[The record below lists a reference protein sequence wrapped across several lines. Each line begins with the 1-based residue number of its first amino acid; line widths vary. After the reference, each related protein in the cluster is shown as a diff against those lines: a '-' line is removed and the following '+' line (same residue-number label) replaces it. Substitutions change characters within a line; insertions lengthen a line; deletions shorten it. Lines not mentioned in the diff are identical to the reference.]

1 MLAGSVDDV
10 VSAQAHTFFK
20 GRAVFFIGS
29 ANDSANIVVGIV
41 NSTGGALAAG
51 ASDEIEPFSTNT
63 FI

>member
-10 VSAQAHTFFK
+10 VSAQADTFFK

-51 ASDEIEPFSTNT
+51 ASD
-63 FI
+63 